1 MRDGREWSLDM
12 ACAVLS
18 GFVNVC
24 VYVNVRCEHVM
35 CVLMFV

>member
-24 VYVNVRCEHVM
+24 VYVNVRCVIINLANE
-35 CVLMFV
+35 